1 MISPS
6 EGVHGKMDVVREVAR
21 ILYIVLISS
30 KMQTWGEGVK
40 IPKILWTSYLEAPG
54 GRAGHLAYIHS
65 LTD

>member
-30 KMQTWGEGVK
+30 KMQTWGRGSKIRKFCGHHNWKLPEGERDT
-40 IPKILWTSYLEAPG
+40 WRT
-54 GRAGHLAYIHS
+54 YIR
-65 LTD
+65 